1 MPALSSGVTSAHPEK
16 LPKRNTARKKKR
28 SEERNQ
34 YTKHFPSDFFCR
46 SCLDGSH
53 FRGLSNLFSVLMPF
67 PDRDAKSGIAL
78 PWSKRAQ
85 TYSQT
90 LMSHKSITSLLAASK
105 GGTQEPLSSSESSL
119 HWRDVPWA
127 GRGSSRATSA
137 HLFHATVQH
146 LAACPSLW
154 GYSRFCSVASDAAHG
169 YQLAPH

>member
-1 MPALSSGVTSAHPEK
+1 MI
-16 LPKRNTARKKKR
+16 
-28 SEERNQ
+28 
-34 YTKHFPSDFFCR
+34 FCR
-46 SCLDGSH
+46 SCHDGSH
-53 FRGLSNLFSVLMPF
+53 FRGLSNLLSVLMPF

-90 LMSHKSITSLLAASK
+90 QMSHKSITFLLAASK

-137 HLFHATVQH
+137 HLCHATGQH
-146 LAACPSLW
+146 LPASPWHGARAGSAVFHHRLPVVSSWPHISARNTIKKPNSTTHSTHSDFCPSE
-154 GYSRFCSVASDAAHG
+154 
-169 YQLAPH
+169 QE